1 MSNQAAVLKEAK
13 SALTVESLSI
23 PKPGPSGLLV
33 KNHAVSTCP
42 VDWKMRD
49 YDFAIEKYP
58 TILGSD
64 IAGTV
69 EAVGSSVTGF
79 SAGDRV
85 TGFADVILS
94 KDARNGAFQQYT
106 ILKDCVATKLPA
118 ATTFEQAC
126 ILPMSIATAGVG
138 LFVCMDIPRPPTKSS
153 GGFLV
158 WGGSSSVGTAAIQIA
173 KILGF
178 TVFTTSSPRH
188 HEYLKTLGAEGCFD
202 YSDPSVVNK
211 IMNAAKASGQKI
223 TAAFDAVSE
232 NPSLPAAI
240 LEAFGGT

>member
-1 MSNQAAVLKEAK
+1 MSNQAAVLKQAK

-23 PKPGPSGLLV
+23 PRPGPSDLLV
-33 KNHAVSTCP
+33 KNHAISTCP

-49 YDFAIEKYP
+49 YDFAIEQYP
-58 TILGSD
+58 AILGSD

-85 TGFADVILS
+85 TGFADAIIS

-106 ILKDCVATKLPA
+106 ILKDCATTKLPA
-118 ATTFEQAC
+118 ATAFEQAC
-126 ILPMSIATAGVG
+126 ILPMSVATAGVG
-138 LFVCMDIPRPPTKSS
+138 MFLCMDIPRPPTKSS

-188 HEYLKTLGAEGCFD
+188 HEYLKALGAESCFN
-202 YSDPSVVNK
+202 YGESSVVNK
-211 IMNAAKASGQKI
+211 IVDAAKESGQKI

-232 NPSLPAAI
+232 NPALPAAI
-240 LEAFGGT
+240 LEAFGGM